1 MAVGPAAD
9 PACHSTEEFA
19 VAANRWTRRPQPR
32 YNVHI
37 GTHTVSVESIMSAA
51 HDRRVDAI
59 IAEALQLPPQS
70 RQNLLEQLEDSLQG
84 DFEAPPGVLEAWA
97 AEIESRLE
105 AYDKGVL
112 QARDARAALEEIRAT
127 FRKNS
132 AQRTAS

>member
-1 MAVGPAAD
+1 
-9 PACHSTEEFA
+9 
-19 VAANRWTRRPQPR
+19 
-32 YNVHI
+32 
-37 GTHTVSVESIMSAA
+37 MSAA

-112 QARDARAALEEIRAT
+112 QARDASAALEEIRAT
-127 FRKNS
+127 FRTNS